1 MSRLELDDQILN
13 HRKFVR
19 AVRSG
24 GSEAIHMWLGIRAYV
39 GQNLSDGFVPS
50 DMVDDV
56 RGPIGKKRTLA
67 LNALADVGLVH
78 RVEDGALIGD
88 PCERCSAR
96 LANAGIVSG
105 GLLMHD
111 FTDWS
116 RSKSQVLADRERARE
131 RQAQSRGKSHGKS
144 RRDTTVTTGDVTR
157 SSTTTSATSS
167 AFTTTPKPPE
177 LSSLDPEAKVPCPVP
192 LPLDDQDFAGLQLDV
207 GIPRNVAEA
216 NLRAWAADERA
227 AKSNPRPVGA
237 WVKCG
242 LKALRG
248 KWSDGANRAGMRA
261 LAERVVESEQS
272 APRVKSIDDIM
283 RAEGA

>member
-19 AVRSG
+19 AVRLG

-39 GQNLSDGFVPS
+39 GQNLSDGLVPS
-50 DMVDDV
+50 DLVDDI
-56 RGPIGKKRTLA
+56 RGPSGKKRTLA
-67 LNALADVGLVH
+67 LNTLAEVGLVH
-78 RVEDGALIGD
+78 RVEAGALLGE
-88 PCERCSAR
+88 PCEKCSAR
-96 LANAGIVSG
+96 LAAMGIAFG

-144 RRDTTVTTGDVTR
+144 RRDTTVTTTDVTR
-157 SSTTTSATSS
+157 SSTTTTTSAPSSASATTATAVPRSS
-167 AFTTTPKPPE
+167 PNP
-177 LSSLDPEAKVPCPVP
+177 DAKVPCPVP
-192 LPLDDQDFAGLQLDV
+192 LPLDDEDFAGLKLDV
-207 GIPRNVAEA
+207 GMPRNVAEFH
-216 NLRAWAADERA
+216 LLAWARAERA

-242 LKALRG
+242 LAAVRG
-248 KWSDGANRAGMRA
+248 KWSSQKAEMRA
-261 LAERVVESEQS
+261 AAEPGPETPQQPAGEELRWV
-272 APRVKSIDDIM
+272 
-283 RAEGA
+283 